1 MQGLN
6 MKKEDLIK
14 IIKKYLEKEDQKKVE
29 KIDWDSLT
37 HLNILMDLEKKL
49 SLKISEIKKI
59 SEANSFDKLFK
70 LLNKKK

>member
-1 MQGLN
+1 

-14 IIKKYLEKEDQKKVE
+14 IIKKFLDKENHKKVE

-37 HLNILMDLEKKL
+37 HLNILMDLEKKS
-49 SLKISEIKKI
+49 SLRISEIKKI

-70 LLNKKK
+70 LLNKRK

>member
-29 KIDWDSLT
+29 KTTTDFFDI
-37 HLNILMDLEKKL
+37 NIEG
-49 SLKISEIKKI
+49 EI
-59 SEANSFDKLFK
+59 
-70 LLNKKK
+70 